1 MGGAK
6 LSVIGLLLVGA
17 VTAFA
22 QHPSVVFTDLSL
34 SKRADGRVSVSY
46 GVETESWN
54 RYRAME
60 PKLRFEI
67 RHDASDDPTIA
78 EVPLRQYGRFD
89 LPVHGSA
96 HLRATLR
103 TRSGGSL
110 GIRIREHAGP
120 MTTFSVHTDWLQA
133 RAETPAN

>member
-6 LSVIGLLLVGA
+6 LPLIGLLLLGA
-17 VTAFA
+17 LPVVA

-34 SKRADGRVSVSY
+34 SKQPDGRVNVSY
-46 GVETESWN
+46 GVETASWN
-54 RYRAME
+54 RFQAME

-67 RHDASDDPTIA
+67 RHDGADGPTVA

-89 LPVHGSA
+89 LPVRGAA
-96 HLRATLR
+96 HLRATVR

-110 GIRIREHAGP
+110 GIQIREHAGP
-120 MTTFSVHTDWLQA
+120 MTTFSVHTDWLPP
-133 RAETPAN
+133 RRETPAN